1 MGQKVVYLSE
11 SRVKLTTFTKTQRYL
26 VIFIGKT
33 FHFLKKFVLKTILIF
48 TGASSGFQPNQ
59 GKNTKF

>member
-1 MGQKVVYLSE
+1 MGKKLFYLLE
-11 SRVKLTTFTKTQRYL
+11 SRLKLTIFTKTQRDL

-33 FHFLKKFVLKTILIF
+33 FHLLKKFVLKKILIF

-59 GKNTKF
+59 GKNTNF